1 MIQSN
6 LDMRDGEEDSKE
18 DSFSQGDTL
27 LVRDLSEG
35 VTFEAT
41 SEKYEVSFMR
51 SQWNSVPGKMNCM
64 YSGPGGD
71 LAYRRNGEEGHCA

>member
-6 LDMRDGEEDSKE
+6 LDMRDGGETQKR
-18 DSFSQGDTL
+18 TP
-27 LVRDLSEG
+27 LVRMINRDLSEG

-51 SQWNSVPGKMNCM
+51 SRWNSVPGKMNCM
-64 YSGPGGD
+64 CSGPGGD
-71 LAYRRNGEEGHCA
+71 LAYQRNGEEGHCA